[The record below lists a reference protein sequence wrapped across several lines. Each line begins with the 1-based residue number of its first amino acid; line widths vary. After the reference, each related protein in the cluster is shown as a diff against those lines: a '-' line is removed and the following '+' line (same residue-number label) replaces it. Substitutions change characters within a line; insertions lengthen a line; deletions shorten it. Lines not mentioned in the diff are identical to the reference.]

1 MKCGDKGHIS
11 EQTGRPCG
19 QPISPKAAGC
29 IWHTS
34 TPAQRKAVSELGV
47 IANKIKR
54 TLPNLTIGDLATD
67 DGILITLQGL
77 TEATAKDKDVDLR
90 RVSEIRQGLSVAVN
104 LRQTAA
110 TRELNRTLLRL
121 EHGERA
127 VVLLEQLKGTR
138 TLRPLPHIPNK
149 EARVHGE

>member
-1 MKCGDKGHIS
+1 M
-11 EQTGRPCG
+11 
-19 QPISPKAAGC
+19 AGC
-29 IWHTS
+29 IWHRS

-54 TLPNLTIGDLATD
+54 TLPNLVIGDLATD
-67 DGILITLQGL
+67 EGILGTLQGL

-90 RVSEIRQGLSVAVN
+90 RVSEIRQGLNVAVS

-127 VVLLEQLKGTR
+127 VVLLEQLKGSR
-138 TLRPLPHIPNK
+138 PVRPLPSMPNK
-149 EARVHGE
+149 EARASGQ